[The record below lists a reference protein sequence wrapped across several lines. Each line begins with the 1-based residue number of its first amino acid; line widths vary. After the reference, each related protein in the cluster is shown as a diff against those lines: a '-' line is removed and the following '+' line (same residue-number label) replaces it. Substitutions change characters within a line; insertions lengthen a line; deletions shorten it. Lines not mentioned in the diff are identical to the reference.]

1 MSKGFFV
8 CCAALAL
15 SLGAPLEARAA
26 TFDVKAFGAK
36 ADGKTQDRDAINK
49 AIDAAV
55 AAGGGTVCFPAG
67 TYVTGSIRLR
77 SNITLQLERGT
88 VIEASTDVT
97 AYDAAEPNQWD
108 RFQDFGHSHWHNSLI
123 WGDGIENVS
132 IVGDGLIT
140 GKALRGRQAGAGG
153 NKALAL
159 KLCRNV
165 TLRDF
170 SILAGGHFGILLT
183 GVDNLTV
190 DNLKIDS
197 NYDGM
202 DVDACRNVRIS
213 NTSVNSPND
222 DAMVLKSSHALGF
235 ARATENVTITNVF
248 VSGYDV
254 GSLLDGTYTRNFKQ
268 AQDRDRPTG
277 RIKIGTESEGDFKNI
292 TISNVV
298 FDHCRGL
305 AIESVDGA
313 HVEDI
318 AISNITMR
326 DVSTAP
332 IFIRLGSRLRAP
344 EGTPIGSLRRV
355 SINNIVAY
363 DAEPRFGS
371 IISGIPGHDV
381 EDIKLSDIRILYHG
395 GLTLDQVARQPA
407 DLVNNFFFRA
417 PGGVV
422 PPREPFDTPE
432 QEKLYPEPSMFGM
445 LPAYGL
451 FMRHAKGIELNNVE
465 VGFIEEDRR
474 PAFVL
479 DHVIGVDF
487 QHVKAQKAAGVSTIV
502 MKNVEN
508 FTARGCT
515 PLPDTQVA
523 TADRREM

>member
-15 SLGAPLEARAA
+15 SLGGPLETRAA

-36 ADGKTQDRDAINK
+36 ADGKTQDREAINK

-55 AAGGGTVCFPAG
+55 GAGGGTVYFPAG
-67 TYVTGSIRLR
+67 TYVTGSIHLR
-77 SNITLQLERGT
+77 SNITLQLEHGT
-88 VIEASTDVT
+88 VIEASPDM
-97 AYDAAEPNQWD
+97 ASYDAVEPNQWY
-108 RFQDFGHSHWHNSLI
+108 QYQEFGHSHWHNSLI
-123 WGDGIENVS
+123 WGEGIENVS
-132 IVGDGLIT
+132 IIGGGLIT
-140 GKALRGRQAGAGG
+140 GKALHGRQPGEGG
-153 NKALAL
+153 NKTLAL

-202 DVDACRNVRIS
+202 DVDACHNVRIS

-235 ARATENVTITNVF
+235 KRSTENVTITNVF

-254 GSLLDGTYTRNFKQ
+254 GSVLDGTYTRNFKQ

-305 AIESVDGA
+305 TIESVDGA

-332 IFIRLGSRLRAP
+332 IFLRLGSRLRAP

-355 SINNIVAY
+355 SISNVVVY

-381 EDIKLSDIRILYHG
+381 EDIKLSDIRIVYHG
-395 GLTLDQVARQPA
+395 GLTLDQVAKQPA

-451 FMRHAKGIELNNVE
+451 FIRHAKGIELNDVE
-465 VGFIEEDRR
+465 VGFMQEDRR

-479 DHVIGVDF
+479 DHVNGVDF
-487 QHVKAQKAAGVSTIV
+487 YHVKAQKAAGVSTIV

-515 PLPDTQVA
+515 PLPDTQIP